1 MTRKE
6 KYKLD
11 RALIELENA
20 MHDLE
25 NRCEIIRAFDSMFDD
40 SMNYLQELLTPV
52 EVEEKVWN

>member
-25 NRCEIIRAFDSMFDD
+25 NRCEIIRTFDSMFDYP
-40 SMNYLQELLTPV
+40 MNYLQELLMPV
-52 EVEEKVWN
+52 EEEKVWN